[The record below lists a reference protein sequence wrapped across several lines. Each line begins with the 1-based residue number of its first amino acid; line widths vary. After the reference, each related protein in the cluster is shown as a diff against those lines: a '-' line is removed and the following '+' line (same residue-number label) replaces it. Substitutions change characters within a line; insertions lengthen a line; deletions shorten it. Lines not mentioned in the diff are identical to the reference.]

1 MSKTIIGVLVVMVI
15 IVGGYFVMS
24 KDKIKDSALTENT
37 ETVNTGAEVTT
48 KEAEQPTGKKM
59 AFSQFIEQDSGSY
72 KCEVKQYMSDFENSG
87 TVYINKGNI
96 RGDFSTVAE
105 GRKIDS
111 SFIQKDNY
119 TYNWS
124 SEAPNMGVKVAVV
137 TNTESNTDAQM
148 QGTYSWDAKQIGD
161 YTCEEWIVDESKF
174 SIPTSVTFTEIK
186 Q

>member
-15 IVGGYFVMS
+15 IVGGYFVAS
-24 KDKIKDSALTENT
+24 KNKIKDSALTENT
-37 ETVNTGAEVTT
+37 ETVGTGVEVTT
-48 KEAEQPTGKKM
+48 EETEQLAGKKM
-59 AFSQFIEQDSGSY
+59 AFSEFIKQDSGSY

-105 GRKIDS
+105 GQKMDS
-111 SFIQKDNY
+111 SFIKKDNY

-124 SEAPNMGVKVAVV
+124 SAAPNMGVKIAVA
-137 TNTESNTDAQM
+137 TNTESGTDAQM
-148 QGTYSWDAKQIGD
+148 QGTYSWNAEQIGD
-161 YTCEEWIVDESKF
+161 YTCEEWTVDESKF

>member
-1 MSKTIIGVLVVMVI
+1 MSKTMIVVLVVGVI
-15 IVGGYFVMS
+15 IVGGYFIMS
-24 KDKIKDSALTENT
+24 KNKIKDSVLTENT
-37 ETVNTGAEVTT
+37 ETVNTGAEMTT

-59 AFSQFIEQDSGSY
+59 AFSQFIKQDSGSY

-105 GRKIDS
+105 GQKMDS
-111 SFIQKDNY
+111 SFIQKDGY

-124 SEAPNMGVKVAVV
+124 SAAPNMGVKIAVT
-137 TNTESNTDAQM
+137 TNTESGTDAQM

-161 YTCEEWIVDESKF
+161 YTCQEWVADESKF
-174 SIPTSVTFTEIK
+174 SVPTSVTFTEIK

>member
-1 MSKTIIGVLVVMVI
+1 MSKTIIGVLIGGVI
-15 IVGGYFVMS
+15 IVGGYFLIN
-24 KDKIKDSALTENT
+24 KNKIKDSALTENT
-37 ETVNTGAEVTT
+37 ETVNTGAKVTT
-48 KEAEQPTGKKM
+48 KEADQLTGKKM
-59 AFSQFIEQDSGSY
+59 AFSEFIKQDSGSY

-96 RGDFSTVAE
+96 RGDFSSVAE

-111 SFIQKDNY
+111 SFIQKDDY

-124 SEAPNMGVKVAVV
+124 SATPNMGVKIAVT
-137 TNTESNTDAQM
+137 TNTESATDAQM

-161 YTCEEWIVDESKF
+161 YTCGEWVADESKF